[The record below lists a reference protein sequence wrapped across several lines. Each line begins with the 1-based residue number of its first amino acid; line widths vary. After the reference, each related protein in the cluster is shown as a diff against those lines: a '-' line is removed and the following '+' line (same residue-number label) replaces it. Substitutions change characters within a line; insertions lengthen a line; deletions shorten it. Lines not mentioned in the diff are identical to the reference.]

1 MVNPMINKILL
12 IICPVKD
19 SRQSGFDSIALVS
32 NPKVA
37 KTNSAIPVNPL
48 QTGTEESKSKNPSM
62 PKIIEKIPVI
72 AKSLVFILPIPV
84 QRNYFPKN
92 MQDQSFESSSSML
105 HRL

>member
-1 MVNPMINKILL
+1 MVNPIINKILL

-48 QTGTEESKSKNPSM
+48 QSGTEESKSKNQSM
-62 PKIIEKIPVI
+62 LKITRNIPTI
-72 AKSLVFILPIPV
+72 SKSLVFIFYSHLFGKLSV
-84 QRNYFPKN
+84 LQTL
-92 MQDQSFESSSSML
+92 EV
-105 HRL
+105 